1 MVLTVSTYGN
11 LEILEGKFSY
21 KVTSIS
27 SNNNTSATLLDSGN
41 LVLRNGNSDILW
53 ESFDYPTDTLLP
65 GMKIGHDKRSGKTWS
80 LVSWRST
87 EDPGL
92 GDFSLEHD
100 PDESSQIFNLQ
111 GPNRFWNSGM
121 WDGQIFSQVPEM
133 RLLSFNENESYF
145 TYSFH
150 DPSILS
156 RVVVD
161 VSGQVR
167 KLKWHEGTH
176 EWHLFW
182 LQPKIQCEIYAYC
195 GPFGTCTR
203 DSLEFCECLPGFEPR
218 FPEDWNLQD
227 RSGGCVRKA
236 DLQCVDPA
244 FRLSAFSTRWRA
256 RLLF

>member
-27 SNNNTSATLLDSGN
+27 SNSNTSATLLDSGN

-53 ESFDYPTDTLLP
+53 ESFNYGRTPA
-65 GMKIGHDKRSGKTWS
+65 GMKLGYDKRAGKTWS

-133 RLLSFNENESYF
+133 RLLSFNENENYCA
-145 TYSFH
+145 YSLH
-150 DPSILS
+150 NSAIRS
-156 RVVVD
+156 RVVLD
-161 VSGQVR
+161 VSG
-167 KLKWHEGTH
+167 
-176 EWHLFW
+176 W
-182 LQPKIQCEIYAYC
+182 L
-195 GPFGTCTR
+195 
-203 DSLEFCECLPGFEPR
+203 D
-218 FPEDWNLQD
+218 N
-227 RSGGCVRKA
+227 
-236 DLQCVDPA
+236 
-244 FRLSAFSTRWRA
+244 
-256 RLLF
+256 